1 MGETVIED
9 AKPSKKVIHVSIPRD
24 EFNNLYDNEAK
35 LTRKSLNL
43 PGFRTGK
50 VPMHVIEKKFSK
62 DIQKSCIDKI
72 VSDNFQ
78 KAMEKD
84 KFSPVAPPTVSNF
97 KNEKETDFQFDIN
110 VDIKPE
116 ITITTYK
123 GLKLNRLPN
132 AVSDDEV
139 NAAVDNLKHQNKKL
153 IDIDEKAA
161 KGNVVFVDYA
171 GTDQNGKKIKGVLG
185 KALSVEIGGGKMIPG
200 FENELIGLKKG
211 DKKKFDIRFPEN
223 YTKQLAGKLVTFNV
237 VVTRI
242 AKQVDPELN
251 DEFAGIINP
260 KYKNLS
266 DLKKS
271 IKEDIGKQK
280 EKDNSSVYKEKL
292 FKKVIDDNPFDIPE
306 SMLVSESNNMINIH
320 VRDLVYKGVK
330 IEGNESYKYENLRKK
345 FDPIAENRVKSTLIV
360 LYIADKEN
368 LKVSDDE
375 IKEFVTLEAYYNGQD
390 PKKAYNDAKAND
402 SLKTIS
408 VLKLEEKVADLLL
421 NNMEYIDEKETKPDD
436 NEENIVNDE
445 RKVDSK

>member
-1 MGETVIED
+1 
-9 AKPSKKVIHVSIPRD
+9 
-24 EFNNLYDNEAK
+24 
-35 LTRKSLNL
+35 
-43 PGFRTGK
+43 
-50 VPMHVIEKKFSK
+50 
-62 DIQKSCIDKI
+62 
-72 VSDNFQ
+72 
-78 KAMEKD
+78 MEKD

-408 VLKLEEKVADLLL
+408 VLKLGRKGCRFA
-421 NNMEYIDEKETKPDD
+421 TKQYG
-436 NEENIVNDE
+436 IH
-445 RKVDSK
+445 